1 VLDEAWWHQGRIL
14 CRQAQTKGST
24 GGALT
29 SLGLLRRAVRA
40 LLLGQ
45 SQIVLHSRVPCLQ
58 DRLDGIEEL
67 GLYLHIPFCR
77 QICPYCPY
85 NKEVYRPGVAS
96 EYVQAVKREIEL
108 YSHLLG
114 QTPITSFYIGGGTP
128 TTMLH
133 DGLGEILEHLHRT
146 FNIQCGIHMESHPND
161 LSQRNLDVITS
172 LGVDHLSMGVE
183 ALQDRHLRTLGRPY
197 DAQQARETVARAT
210 AAGFEC
216 VNADMIFALPGQTLN
231 EVEQTGGEL
240 VELGVDQVAAYPLF
254 AFPYTQLGRGSQTGR
269 SNNTGV
275 LRRRKMLKVLE
286 SVFYAAGYERTSVWA
301 FTRPGVPKYCSV
313 TVPLYLGLG
322 ASAGSY
328 LRDVF
333 YLNTFQ
339 VSEYIQSLKQ
349 GRIPIALS
357 LELSEL
363 MQMAGWLYWR
373 IYETRFK
380 KRDFEERFGRPFD
393 AIYGRYFRPLSWLG
407 LLSDDGEEVV
417 LSPEGTYWLHV
428 LEDLFSIQ
436 YVGQLWGTSQ
446 EEPWPDRVV
455 L

>member
-1 VLDEAWWHQGRIL
+1 
-14 CRQAQTKGST
+14 
-24 GGALT
+24 LT
-29 SLGLLRRAVRA
+29 SLGGLLRRLLRA

-45 SQIVLHSRVPCLQ
+45 SQIVLRSRVPSLQ
-58 DRLDGIEEL
+58 NSLDGIEEL

-85 NKEVYRPGVAS
+85 NKELYRPAVAS

-108 YSHLLG
+108 YGHLLG
-114 QTPITSFYIGGGTP
+114 QTPISSFYIGGGTP

-133 DGLGEILEHLHRT
+133 SGLAEILEHVFRN
-146 FNIQCGIHMESHPND
+146 FNMQCGIHMESHPND
-161 LSQRNLDVITS
+161 LSQKNLNAITS
-172 LGVDHLSMGVE
+172 LGVEHLSMGVE
-183 ALQDRHLRTLGRPY
+183 ALQDRHLRTLGRTY
-197 DAQQARETVARAT
+197 GSAQAREAVERAT
-210 AAGFEC
+210 AAGFQC

-231 EVEQTGGEL
+231 EVEQTGREL
-240 VELGVDQVAAYPLF
+240 VDLGVDQVAAYPLF
-254 AFPYTQLGRGSQTGR
+254 TFPYTEMGRDSQADGHGNR
-269 SNNTGV
+269 GV
-275 LRRRKMLKVLE
+275 LRRRKMLRVLE
-286 SVFYAAGYERTSVWA
+286 RIFDAAGYERTSVWA

-328 LRDVF
+328 LKDVF

-349 GRIPIALS
+349 GRMPIALS
-357 LELSEL
+357 LELSEP

-380 KRDFEERFGRPFD
+380 KGDFQSRFGRPFD

-407 LLSDDGEEVV
+407 LLSDDGDEVV
-417 LSPEGTYWLHV
+417 LSPEGSYWLHV

-436 YVGQLWGTSQ
+436 YVGQLWGVSQ
-446 EEPWPDRVV
+446 RDPWPKTVT

>member
-1 VLDEAWWHQGRIL
+1 M
-14 CRQAQTKGST
+14 
-24 GGALT
+24 T
-29 SLGLLRRAVRA
+29 SLGGLLRRAVRA

-58 DRLDGIEEL
+58 DRLDGIEEM

-85 NKEVYRPGVAS
+85 NKELYRPGVAS
-96 EYVQAVKREIEL
+96 EYVRAVKREIDF
-108 YSHLLG
+108 YSPLLG
-114 QTPITSFYIGGGTP
+114 QTPVTSFYIGGGTP
-128 TTMLH
+128 TTMLRS
-133 DGLGEILEHLHRT
+133 GLGEILEHVFRT
-146 FNIQCGIHMESHPND
+146 FNMQCGIHMESHPND

-172 LGVDHLSMGVE
+172 LGVEHLSLGVE

-197 DAQQARETVARAT
+197 SAAQARQAVERAT
-210 AAGFEC
+210 AAGFQC
-216 VNADMIFALPGQTLN
+216 VNADMIFALPDQTLN

-240 VELGVDQVAAYPLF
+240 VDLGVDQVAAYPLF
-254 AFPYTQLGRGSQTGR
+254 TFPYTQLGRGSQTGR

-275 LRRRKMLKVLE
+275 LRRRKMLRVLE
-286 SVFYAAGYERTSVWA
+286 RIFYAAGYERTSVWA
-301 FTRPGVPKYCSV
+301 FTRPGVAKYCSV
-313 TVPLYLGLG
+313 TVPLYLGLV

-349 GRIPIALS
+349 DRMPIALS
-357 LELSEL
+357 LELSEP

-380 KRDFEERFGRPFD
+380 KSDFGKRFGRPFE

-407 LLSDDGEEVV
+407 LLSDDGDEVV
-417 LSPEGTYWLHV
+417 LSPEGAYWLHV
-428 LEDLFSIQ
+428 LEDLFSLQ
-436 YVGQLWGTSQ
+436 YVGQLWGVSQ
-446 EEPWPDRVV
+446 REPWPERVA